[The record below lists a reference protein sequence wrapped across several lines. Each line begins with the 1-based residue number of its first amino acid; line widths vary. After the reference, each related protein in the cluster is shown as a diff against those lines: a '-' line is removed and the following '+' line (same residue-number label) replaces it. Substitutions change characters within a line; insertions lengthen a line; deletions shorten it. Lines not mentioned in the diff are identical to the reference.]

1 MKTKLLLAVYFV
13 FTLSACN
20 TATTPDKSTTVYSV
34 DEFLEVI
41 NDKVGDTITIEGL
54 ATDMC
59 QTGDWVVL
67 QGDDTLKMIQVVAS
81 PELTS
86 FSKDMMYNDLVVKG
100 VLNERRIDSVFLVDW
115 ESRLDQSLKD
125 GNPNTEAIAQLKGQ
139 IAQIWEAIAENKE
152 KHGRNYWSQF
162 TIAATEYEAK
172 Q

>member
-1 MKTKLLLAVYFV
+1 MKTKLFLAVCFV

-20 TATTPDKSTTVYSV
+20 TATTPDKSTAYSV

-41 NDKVGDTITIEGL
+41 YDKVGDTITIEGL

-59 QTGDWVVL
+59 QSGDWVVL
-67 QGDDTLKMIQVVAS
+67 QGDDTLKMIQVVAT
-81 PELTS
+81 PELTA

-115 ESRLDQSLKD
+115 EARLDQSLKD

-139 IAQIWEAIAENKE
+139 IAQIWEAIAENKKE
-152 KHGRNYWSQF
+152 GRNYWSQF